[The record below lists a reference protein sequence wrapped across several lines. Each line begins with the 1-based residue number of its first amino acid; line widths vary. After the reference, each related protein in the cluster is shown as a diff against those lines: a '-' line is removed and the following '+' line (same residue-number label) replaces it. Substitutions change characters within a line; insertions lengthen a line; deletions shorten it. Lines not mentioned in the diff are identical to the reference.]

1 MRNPIKALA
10 ALLFAALSFS
20 VPAAADD
27 AGKIK
32 ACLKT

>member
-1 MRNPIKALA
+1 MRNPIKAL